1 VTLAVRTVDT
11 DGEGAGLEA
20 FLTLPEEVYRGDPF
34 YLPPA
39 REDTLAGLRRPDF
52 AGAQRAL
59 VAFDGDRAL
68 ARCVARRSP
77 SLRDEAGLPIGML
90 GFFEALEGSQEAVHA
105 LFNEA
110 IRWLRETGAGR
121 IVGPMDGDTWHR
133 YRLNAGP
140 FPPAGDPPFLLEP
153 YNPPYYPA
161 LWESAGFRV
170 LETYSSTWA
179 DTAAVARRLE
189 PRHRE
194 ALAAGYRL
202 RPFTA
207 LLFEDELAVIYE
219 LSRTV
224 FAGNFLYTEIT
235 EDEFIALY
243 AGARPLIDP
252 GLIWFARSPEGRDVG
267 FLFAYP
273 DHFRAVAA
281 LQGRRDLAAKLRFLW
296 HRRSTKTVDVKTLG
310 VLPEHRRAG
319 VGAALMYR
327 VHVEAQERGL
337 RRANHCLFRDG
348 NPSGG
353 MAGEG
358 AKLLRKYHLY
368 EWSPHPQPLSRAST
382 APPPRTGEG
391 SPRP

>member
-1 VTLAVRTVDT
+1 VTIAVRTVET
-11 DGEGAGLEA
+11 DEGGAGLDA
-20 FLTLPEEVYRGDPF
+20 FLALPGEVYRGDPF
-34 YLPPA
+34 YVPAA
-39 REDTLAGLRRPDF
+39 REDILAGLRRSDF
-52 AGAQRAL
+52 AGAQQAFL
-59 VAFDGDRAL
+59 AFDDDRPL
-68 ARCVARRSP
+68 ARCLARRAP
-77 SLRDEAGLPIGML
+77 TLRDETGLPIGML
-90 GFFEALEGSQEAVHA
+90 GLFEAVEGSQEAVHA
-105 LFNEA
+105 LFAEA
-110 IRWLRETGAGR
+110 LRWLRETGAGQ

-140 FPPAGDPPFLLEP
+140 FDEPPFLLEP

-207 LLFEDELAVIYE
+207 LLFEDELAAIYE
-219 LSRTV
+219 LSRQT
-224 FAGNFLYTEIT
+224 FANNFLYTEIT

-252 GLIWFARSPEGRDVG
+252 GLIWFARSPEGQDVG

-273 DHFRAVAA
+273 DHVRAVAA
-281 LQGRRDLAAKLRFLW
+281 MQGRRGLAAKLRFLW

-310 VLPEHRRAG
+310 VLPGHRRSG

-327 VHVEAQERGL
+327 VHVEALERGL
-337 RRANHCLFRDG
+337 HRANHCLFRDG

-368 EWSPHPQPLSRAST
+368 EHPGERPLGPA
-382 APPPRTGEG
+382 
-391 SPRP
+391 

>member
-1 VTLAVRTVDT
+1 VTLAVRTIVRAVDT
-11 DGEGAGLEA
+11 DGGGADLEA
-20 FLTLPEEVYRGDPF
+20 FLALPEEVYQGDPL
-34 YLPPA
+34 YLPVPRA
-39 REDTLAGLRRPDF
+39 DVLAGLRRPEF
-52 AGAQRAL
+52 AGAQQ
-59 VAFDGDRAL
+59 AFLASDGDRPL
-68 ARCVARRSP
+68 ARLVARRSP
-77 SLRDEAGLPIGML
+77 ALRDEAGLPIGVL
-90 GFFEALEGSQEAVHA
+90 GFFEAMPGNQEAVNA
-105 LFNEA
+105 LFA
-110 IRWLRETGAGR
+110 AAVHWLRETGAGQ

-140 FPPAGDPPFLLEP
+140 FNEPPFLLEP

-161 LWESAGFRV
+161 LWEDAGFRV

-207 LLFEDELAVIYE
+207 LLFEDELTIIYE
-219 LSRTV
+219 LSRQV

-252 GLIWFARSPEGRDVG
+252 GLIWFARSPEGQDVG

-296 HRRSTKTVDVKTLG
+296 HRRGTKTVNVKTLG
-310 VLPEHRRAG
+310 VLPEHRRSG
-319 VGAALMYR
+319 VGAALMHR
-327 VHVEAQERGL
+327 VHVEALERGL
-337 RRANHCLFRDG
+337 HRANHCLFRDG

-368 EWSPHPQPLSRAST
+368 ELPGERPLGPA
-382 APPPRTGEG
+382 
-391 SPRP
+391 